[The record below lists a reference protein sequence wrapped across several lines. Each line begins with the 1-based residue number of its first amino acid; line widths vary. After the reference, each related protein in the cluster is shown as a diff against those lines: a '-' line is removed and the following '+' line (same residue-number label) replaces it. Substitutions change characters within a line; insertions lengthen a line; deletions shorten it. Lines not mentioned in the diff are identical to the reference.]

1 MEKDPQVSEPGL
13 SSSSSLWIHD
23 VRMNQMPEPGC
34 SLCLAVSMSA
44 HCQPWKG
51 PGFGMAEERG
61 WEGPFDPKS
70 LRAVGAARL
79 LLAGDPSFTF
89 YLFPFSLCEGS
100 PFPHPLGWA
109 GLGWC
114 WGPGWGTL
122 SSPRAAPA
130 PFPAAQPRLPRS
142 QSRFPARSAP
152 VPAQPGLRSPRCRGA
167 SAVPEASGQPAR
179 TSCSSTSIGFGA
191 GRIAGIIP
199 ELSCRAVRALPLCC
213 SQPRSHRNYGNL

>member
-89 YLFPFSLCEGS
+89 YFPFPCVKRALFCI
-100 PFPHPLGWA
+100 PCA
-109 GLGWC
+109 GLVLGA
-114 WGPGWGTL
+114 GLGTL
-122 SSPRAAPA
+122 SSPRAAPG

-142 QSRFPARSAP
+142 HSRFPARSAP

-191 GRIAGIIP
+191 GRIPGIIP
-199 ELSCRAVRALPLCC
+199 ELSCWAVRALPLCC

>member
-1 MEKDPQVSEPGL
+1 MEMEPVEKDPQVSEPGL

-89 YLFPFSLCEGS
+89 YFPFPCVKRALFRISCAA
-100 PFPHPLGWA
+100 LGWA

-114 WGPGWGTL
+114 WWLLCL
-122 SSPRAAPA
+122 SQESLEKER
-130 PFPAAQPRLPRS
+130 
-142 QSRFPARSAP
+142 
-152 VPAQPGLRSPRCRGA
+152 
-167 SAVPEASGQPAR
+167 
-179 TSCSSTSIGFGA
+179 
-191 GRIAGIIP
+191 
-199 ELSCRAVRALPLCC
+199 
-213 SQPRSHRNYGNL
+213 